1 MKTLVNKIALL
12 VVVFLSLFV
21 CSRAATPENN
31 SIVRFQSKNMDE
43 ENVFAVVVD
52 GKVEALTASDD
63 RYNVVNSLW
72 LVKVNDDGTFTLQNI
87 GTKKFLSFGTRKGAV
102 GRKDCEIY
110 SLSVDVNFPV
120 NLVVD
125 TVGYCFFEADNIYTY
140 LYILLGFHNGSVV
153 KNLPAIQETQWMWI

>member
-72 LVKVNDDGTFTLQNI
+72 LVKVNDDGTFN
-87 GTKKFLSFGTRKGAV
+87 FLN
-102 GRKDCEIY
+102 Y
-110 SLSVDVNFPV
+110 
-120 NLVVD
+120 
-125 TVGYCFFEADNIYTY
+125 
-140 LYILLGFHNGSVV
+140 
-153 KNLPAIQETQWMWI
+153 